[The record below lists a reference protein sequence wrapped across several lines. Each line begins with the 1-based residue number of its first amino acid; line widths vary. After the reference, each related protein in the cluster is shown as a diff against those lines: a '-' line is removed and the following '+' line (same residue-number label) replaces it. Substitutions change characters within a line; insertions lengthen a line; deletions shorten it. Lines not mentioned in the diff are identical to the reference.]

1 MKEMEN
7 LERCNEISDMLFDM
21 AQKLMEEGEERR
33 SYNIETAGNML
44 LLVSG
49 LIKDAKDME
58 TVSDLMAMYSAKKIL
73 DGQMMAQHGMGD
85 IEDIIRKMRDEFG
98 DDNEFED

>member
-1 MKEMEN
+1 MEN

-44 LLVSG
+44 LLISG

-73 DGQMMAQHGMGD
+73 DGQMMAKHGMGD
-85 IEDIIRKMRDEFG
+85 IEDIMRKMRDEFG
-98 DDNEFED
+98 EDNEFED